1 MLPRNGVFGSSVNS
15 EVFETKFLYVF
26 VAFCGLFRPWNQ
38 HNPFLENLG
47 RCFFHVDFFRAQ
59 RENVFHVSFA
69 PQKKTK
75 NAKKHQQQAFSTKI
89 AQATALNGLGLC
101 KRNLPQIYQDFIR
114 GGEAEKSIR
123 NQAVCQRFSVNF
135 GDEFFKI
142 FGWYTVRF
150 TTDFC
155 FRSFRQKKTHSGP
168 QPFVASTSWR
178 EGWKDDSNS
187 TARRYSTPQVQR
199 YSLILRAGRNLWWHR
214 SSKSWGHLGFLS

>member
-1 MLPRNGVFGSSVNS
+1 MYS
-15 EVFETKFLYVF
+15 TFLS
-26 VAFCGLFRPWNQ
+26 P
-38 HNPFLENLG
+38 P
-47 RCFFHVDFFRAQ
+47 
-59 RENVFHVSFA
+59 
-69 PQKKTK
+69 KKKQK

-155 FRSFRQKKTHSGP
+155 FRSFRQKKPTQVPNH
-168 QPFVASTSWR
+168 FVTSTSWR
-178 EGWKDDSNS
+178 EGFWMMENM
-187 TARRYSTPQVQR
+187 RVHRGESTPPGPKICPRITSWKKSMMAPFLKIMMAMAPWLLIIMVLLMEEILLTSSYSR
-199 YSLILRAGRNLWWHR
+199 YI
-214 SSKSWGHLGFLS
+214 